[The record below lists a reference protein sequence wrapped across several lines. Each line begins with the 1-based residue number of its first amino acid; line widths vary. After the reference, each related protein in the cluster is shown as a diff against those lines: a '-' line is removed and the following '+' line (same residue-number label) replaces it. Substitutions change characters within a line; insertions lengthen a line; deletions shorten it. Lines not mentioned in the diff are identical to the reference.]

1 VEANLAP
8 TELLDHESPQVRRF
22 VEKAVGT
29 DLSEMEPAARAVAL
43 FYAVRDGLRYEVYQS
58 DLSREGMRASA
69 IIDRGF
75 GFCIHKSLV
84 YAAVTRAAG
93 VPSRIVLGD
102 VRNHLAS
109 PRLRELVGGDL
120 FRFHCLTE
128 VHLGGRWVKATPV
141 FNRMLCRLYKIAPL
155 EFDGETDSVYH
166 PYDEQGRRH
175 MEFVHW
181 HGEFDD
187 FPYDLVVDGIREAHP
202 LLFADTSRTTEG
214 SLIEESDDQRRL
226 LAASQPGGSS

>member
-1 VEANLAP
+1 MEANLAP

-29 DLSEMEPAARAVAL
+29 DLSTMEPADRAVAL

-58 DLSREGMRASA
+58 DLSRTGMRASA
-69 IIDRGF
+69 IIERGF

-141 FNRMLCRLYKIAPL
+141 FNRLLCRLYKIAPL

-226 LAASQPGGSS
+226 LAASRPAGTS

>member
-1 VEANLAP
+1 MEANLAP

-29 DLSEMEPAARAVAL
+29 DLSKMEPAARAVAL

-58 DLSREGMRASA
+58 DLSRAGMRASA

-75 GFCIHKSLV
+75 GFCIHKSLA

-226 LAASQPGGSS
+226 LAASRPAGSS

>member
-1 VEANLAP
+1 MEANLAP

-226 LAASQPGGSS
+226 LAASQSASSS

>member
-1 VEANLAP
+1 MEANLAP

-29 DLSEMEPAARAVAL
+29 DLSKMEPAARAVAL

-58 DLSREGMRASA
+58 DLSRAGMRASA

-166 PYDEQGRRH
+166 PYDEQGRQH

-187 FPYDLVVDGIREAHP
+187 FPYDLVVNGIREAHP

-214 SLIEESDDQRRL
+214 SLIQESDDQRRL
-226 LAASQPGGSS
+226 LAASGPAGSS

>member
-29 DLSEMEPAARAVAL
+29 DLSTMEPAARAIAL

-155 EFDGETDSVYH
+155 DFDGETDSVYH

-226 LAASQPGGSS
+226 LAASRPAGSS